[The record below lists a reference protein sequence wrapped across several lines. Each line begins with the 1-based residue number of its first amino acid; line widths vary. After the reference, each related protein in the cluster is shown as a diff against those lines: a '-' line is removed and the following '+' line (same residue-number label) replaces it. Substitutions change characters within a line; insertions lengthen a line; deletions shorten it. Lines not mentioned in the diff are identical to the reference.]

1 MWLFF
6 LAPRFVCS
14 PRSKCLSQTLVT
26 YSFQPAQHLTIL
38 SPQAHSCF
46 KPPSPRA
53 SPDGHCSLPAKSM
66 HMPSLC
72 SSHQTNNSRS
82 LGVTS
87 ELRTR
92 RQHLA
97 SGSWPGVLLLNPN
110 ISQNINTRQG
120 QSARDRSRQTRPL
133 HNHEQELYPKHKNVQ
148 TSPTVDDGVTAAS
161 LESQL

>member
-1 MWLFF
+1 MTL
-6 LAPRFVCS
+6 LPSSLLRSQPQVQTPKPDPRDLLLPACPAP
-14 PRSKCLSQTLVT
+14 TT
-26 YSFQPAQHLTIL
+26 L

-46 KPPSPRA
+46 KPPSPCA

-66 HMPSLC
+66 HTPSLY

-92 RQHLA
+92 RQPLA

-120 QSARDRSRQTRPL
+120 HSARDRSRQTRPL

-148 TSPTVDDGVTAAS
+148 TSPIVVDGVTAAS